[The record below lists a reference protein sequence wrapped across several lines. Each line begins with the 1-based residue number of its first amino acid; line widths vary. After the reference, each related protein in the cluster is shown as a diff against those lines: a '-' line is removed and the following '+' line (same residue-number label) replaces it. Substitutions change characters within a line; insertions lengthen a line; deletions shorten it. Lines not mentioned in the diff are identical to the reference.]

1 MPSKAATVEA
11 YIAEAG
17 SDRTEALA
25 RIRELAGRT
34 LTGFDESL
42 SYGMPS
48 YARDGQPQFAFASQ
62 KGGLSLYFMN
72 MDAVAACADVLAG
85 QDMGKSCLRFRK
97 PDKIDWDVVERLM
110 AATRDAEGPARTC

>member
-72 MDAVAACADVLAG
+72 MDAVAACAGGLAG
-85 QDMGKSCLRFRK
+85 QDMGKSCLRFRR
-97 PDKIDWDVVERLM
+97 PEGIDWKVVEQLM
-110 AATRDAEGPARTC
+110 AATRDATGPVRTC